1 MTGRTSIIVPFREI
15 SKDPAGLGL
24 DRDPGWVSINTT
36 GAVKLDYAL
45 PLVCLEDIG
54 YTASFTLDIPDMDL
68 KTRSRPLTP
77 PVLPTPAWP
86 QQKVLLLAV
95 SCTSPASIT
104 L

>member
-15 SKDPAGLGL
+15 SKDPAVGL

-36 GAVKLDYAL
+36 GDVKLDYAL
-45 PLVCLEDIG
+45 PLVCLEEIG

-68 KTRSRPLTP
+68 KSRSPRQSP
-77 PVLPTPAWP
+77 PALPTPAWP
-86 QQKVLLLAV
+86 LPRASSLAV
-95 SCTSPASIT
+95 SCISPASTT